1 MRSYLAERLW
11 QLPAVLL
18 VVSGLVF
25 SVMHLVPGDPAQ
37 LLLGFEN
44 TDPVQLERVRRDFGL
59 DRPIP
64 VQYVRWLVRV
74 VQGDLGVSVRTGRAV
89 AEIVGEALPYTV
101 TLAGYALALAVLV
114 ALPLGVWAGTTRS
127 RGADAVAQAVF
138 LIGLSVPAFWVGSV
152 LILVFSVELRW
163 FPLLTYPHPW
173 RDPLGALRGFLL
185 PAVTLAIPNAAAIA
199 RMVRASV
206 LAVRGEEYVRVARA
220 KGLSEWVVLRRHV
233 VRNALVPIVT
243 LVGIVAGYLLGG
255 SVVVEQ
261 VFAVPGLGR
270 AGLQAIVQRDYPL
283 LQGVV
288 LVTTGAFVLVNFVVD
303 LLYALLDPR
312 IRYA

>member
-1 MRSYLAERLW
+1 MRSYLARRLW
-11 QLPAVLL
+11 QLPVVLW

-59 DRPIP
+59 DRPVP

-74 VQGDLGVSVRTGRAV
+74 VQGDLGVSVRTGRPV
-89 AEIVGEALPYTV
+89 AEIVAEAFPYTV
-101 TLAGYALALAVLV
+101 TLAGYALALAVLL

-127 RGADAVAQAVF
+127 TAADALVQAVL

-220 KGLSEWVVLRRHV
+220 KGLSEWAVIRRHV

-270 AGLQAIVQRDYPL
+270 AGLQAIVQRDYPV

-288 LVTTGAFVLVNFVVD
+288 LVTTSAFVLVNLAVD

>member
-1 MRSYLAERLW
+1 MRSYLAQRLW
-11 QLPAVLL
+11 QLPVVLW

-59 DRPIP
+59 DRPLP
-64 VQYVRWLVRV
+64 VQYARWLVRV
-74 VQGDLGVSVRTGRAV
+74 VQGDLGVSVRTGRPV
-89 AEIVGEALPYTV
+89 AEIVSEAFPYTL
-101 TLAGYALALAVLV
+101 TLAAYALALAVLL

-127 RGADAVAQAVF
+127 RAADALVQAVL

-173 RDPLGALRGFLL
+173 RDPFAALRGFLL

-220 KGLSEWVVLRRHV
+220 KGLSEWAVTRRHV

-270 AGLQAIVQRDYPL
+270 AGLQAIVQRDYPV

-288 LVTTGAFVLVNFVVD
+288 LVTTTAFVLVNLVVD

>member
-1 MRSYLAERLW
+1 MGGYLAQRLW

-18 VVSGLVF
+18 VVTGLVF

-44 TDPVQLERVRRDFGL
+44 TDPVQLERVRRELGL

-64 VQYVRWLVRV
+64 VQYALWLARV
-74 VQGDLGVSVRTGRAV
+74 LRGDLGVSARTGRPV
-89 AEIVGEALPYTV
+89 AETVAEALPYTM
-101 TLAGYALALAVLV
+101 TLALYGLALALLLAV
-114 ALPLGVWAGTTRS
+114 PLGVWAGTTRS
-127 RGADAVAQAVF
+127 RAVDALAQSVLFAA
-138 LIGLSVPAFWVGSV
+138 LSMPAFWLGSV
-152 LILVFSVELRW
+152 LILVFAVELRW

-173 RDPLGALRGFLL
+173 RDPLGSLRGFLL
-185 PAVTLAIPNAAAIA
+185 PAVTLAIPNGAAIA

-220 KGLSEWVVLRRHV
+220 KGLREVAVIRRHV
-233 VRNALVPIVT
+233 VPNALVPVVT

-270 AGLQAIVQRDYPL
+270 AGLQAIVQRDYPV

-288 LVTTGAFVLVNFVVD
+288 LVTTAAFVLVNLAVD
-303 LLYALLDPR
+303 VLYAVLDPR
-312 IRYA
+312 IRYG